1 VSSLFGRILVAID
14 DSEPAKTAL
23 ALGARLAREHDGE
36 LVLCHALNWLPIIAE
51 IESTGVIFD
60 PQPTIEGLTRNAQA
74 MLDGA
79 SQDAL
84 RFGVAAK
91 HHLIEGEP
99 AKAILA
105 LANKLRCGTIVMGTH
120 ARGGLGRLFIGSTT
134 EAVLRGSSIP
144 VLTVRPGT
152 VLALEPRKCFERIVV
167 GADESEPA
175 RAAIDTVV
183 GHAAAD
189 DCHVLFCSVVDF
201 DAVVGS
207 HGYYDT
213 SLQAS
218 LYDDAQRVVDRAV
231 TEARA
236 NDVAAEGRIA
246 EGNASRALIAV
257 AKRENA
263 DLIVTGSH
271 GRNGVRRVFLGSV
284 AETIVRMSPVPVL
297 VVRCPARV
305 PATAGARPKRQTSAV
320 R

>member
-1 VSSLFGRILVAID
+1 MSSLFGRILVAID

-152 VLALEPRKCFERIVV
+152 VLALEPRKCFERNL
-167 GADESEPA
+167 AAAE
-175 RAAIDTVV
+175 RAAGLRTMKRARRYLLCHWLDPKQGKSSIERTALGFAHGKV
-183 GHAAAD
+183 GKRRRK
-189 DCHVLFCSVVDF
+189 SVS
-201 DAVVGS
+201 GP
-207 HGYYDT
+207 
-213 SLQAS
+213 
-218 LYDDAQRVVDRAV
+218 AV
-231 TEARA
+231 TPINSRYEAFPHEHELTWRPLVRA
-236 NDVAAEGRIA
+236 
-246 EGNASRALIAV
+246 
-257 AKRENA
+257 
-263 DLIVTGSH
+263 
-271 GRNGVRRVFLGSV
+271 
-284 AETIVRMSPVPVL
+284 
-297 VVRCPARV
+297 
-305 PATAGARPKRQTSAV
+305 
-320 R
+320 